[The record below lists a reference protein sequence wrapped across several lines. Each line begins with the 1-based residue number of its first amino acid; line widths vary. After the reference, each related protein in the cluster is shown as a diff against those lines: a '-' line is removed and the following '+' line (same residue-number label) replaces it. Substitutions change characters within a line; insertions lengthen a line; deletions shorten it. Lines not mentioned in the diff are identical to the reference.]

1 MKQNLV
7 ISIDGPAGSG
17 KSTISKIVAE
27 KLGFMYV
34 DTGAMYRALTFEAVR
49 QGIPLE
55 DVKGLIKMS
64 EDAKIEFRISAGKNR
79 VFLNGEDVTNSI
91 RSEKIS
97 KLTHYLASIL
107 EIREILWHTQR
118 ELRKENN
125 LVMEGRDIGTKVFPD
140 AQVKIF
146 LEANVKERARRRY
159 LQLKEM
165 GIETD
170 INKIEEEIELRD
182 AKDKSR
188 EIAPLKQSPDSY
200 LIDSS
205 DMTIPQVVDKII
217 SIVSSNT

>member
-1 MKQNLV
+1 
-7 ISIDGPAGSG
+7 
-17 KSTISKIVAE
+17 
-27 KLGFMYV
+27 
-34 DTGAMYRALTFEAVR
+34 
-49 QGIPLE
+49 
-55 DVKGLIKMS
+55 
-64 EDAKIEFRISAGKNR
+64 
-79 VFLNGEDVTNSI
+79 
-91 RSEKIS
+91 
-97 KLTHYLASIL
+97 
-107 EIREILWHTQR
+107 
-118 ELRKENN
+118 
-125 LVMEGRDIGTKVFPD
+125 MEGRDIGTKVFPD